1 MIATRSEYLKQ
12 LDDMDEA
19 VAAFAEKACS
29 DVAAATRA
37 LFGDAAAAKEVLSG
51 VKAERRMRSAIEEG
65 CLEIMLLQQP
75 LVAGDLR
82 FVTGTFRLVSD
93 LTHIDEM
100 TRDVAYLAASLPAD
114 VSARLERELKA
125 ASERVVAMVGLAVE
139 AFRASDAER
148 ARAAISMDD
157 EVDELYSA
165 AEDVVVD
172 MIKAS
177 ETRAKYLPELL
188 MVAKY
193 FERMGDDAVRIADW
207 AVFRATGEHETSVDS
222 VIIPGDDELAGLEG

>member
-29 DVAAATRA
+29 DVAAATSA
-37 LFGDAAAAKEVLSG
+37 LFGDADAAAKVLSG
-51 VKAERRMRSAIEEG
+51 AKAERRMRSAIEEG
-65 CLEIMLLQQP
+65 CLDIMLLQQP
-75 LVAGDLR
+75 LVADDLR
-82 FVTGTFRLVSD
+82 FVSGAFRLVSD

-100 TRDVAYLAASLPAD
+100 ARDVAYLAESLPAE
-114 VSARLERELKA
+114 VAARLERELTA
-125 ASERVVAMVGLAVE
+125 ASDRVVAMTGLAVE
-139 AFRASDAER
+139 AFRASDAEK
-148 ARAAISMDD
+148 ARAVLSMDD
-157 EVDELYSA
+157 EVDSLYA
-165 AEDVVVD
+165 TAEGVVVD

-193 FERMGDDAVRIADW
+193 FERMGDLAVRIADW
-207 AVFRATGEHETSVDS
+207 ALFRVTGEH
-222 VIIPGDDELAGLEG
+222 GAGAEAAPEE